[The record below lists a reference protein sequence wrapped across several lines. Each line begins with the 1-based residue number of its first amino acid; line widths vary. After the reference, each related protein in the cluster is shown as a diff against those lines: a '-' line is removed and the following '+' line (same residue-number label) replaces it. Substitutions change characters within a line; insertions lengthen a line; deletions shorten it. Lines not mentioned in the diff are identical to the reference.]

1 MSASTGAGVYVESL
15 LLQVVEFKREVYR
28 RVAQEFGPII
38 QRRRGQEQMS
48 WWGGK

>member
-1 MSASTGAGVYVESL
+1 MESL

-38 QRRRGQEQMS
+38 KRRRGQEQMS